1 MIASMMSDLIVDFDN
16 HLKHGHV
23 YLVEL
28 DLEWQDHP
36 DDTPGS
42 ITVDVYLIA
51 PNPDLAQYIATTIYP
66 ECTSISVHE
75 EPITEY
81 AYAARRNRGI
91 L

>member
-1 MIASMMSDLIVDFDN
+1 MMSDLVIDFDS

-28 DLEWQDHP
+28 ETEWQDHP
-36 DDTPGS
+36 DEAPGI
-42 ITVDVYLIA
+42 ITVDVYVIA

-66 ECTSISVHE
+66 EAIGIFVHE

-81 AYAARRNRGI
+81 TYAARRNRSI

>member
-1 MIASMMSDLIVDFDN
+1 MMSDLVVDFDN

-28 DLEWQDHP
+28 ELEWQDHP
-36 DDTPGS
+36 DEAPNT

-51 PNPDLAQYIATTIYP
+51 PNHDLAQYIATTLYP
-66 ECTSISVHE
+66 ESIGIFVHE

>member
-1 MIASMMSDLIVDFDN
+1 MMSDLIVDLDN

-28 DLEWQDHP
+28 ETEWQDHP
-36 DDTPGS
+36 DEAPGS
-42 ITVDVYLIA
+42 ITVDVYVIA
-51 PNPDLAQYIATTIYP
+51 SNWHLAQHIAASMYP
-66 ECTSISVHE
+66 DAINLYTHE
-75 EPITEY
+75 DPITEY

>member
-1 MIASMMSDLIVDFDN
+1 MIADLVIDFDS
-16 HLKHGHV
+16 HLRHGRV

-28 DLEWQDHP
+28 RIGYQDAP
-36 DDTPGS
+36 DDAPSS
-42 ITVDVYLIA
+42 IDVDIYVIA
-51 PNPDLAQYIATTIYP
+51 NSHYMAQYIAHTMYP
-66 ECTSISVHE
+66 DVMSIHVYE

>member
-1 MIASMMSDLIVDFDN
+1 MSDLIVDFDS

-28 DLEWQDHP
+28 ELEWQDHP
-36 DDTPGS
+36 DDAPSTIS
-42 ITVDVYLIA
+42 ADVYIIA
-51 PNPDLAQYIATTIYP
+51 PNPDLAQYIATTLYP
-66 ECTSISVHE
+66 ECTGISVHE

-81 AYAARRNRGI
+81 SYAARRNRSI